1 MDRAVDGTSNRG
13 ERHWR
18 SVLTPKDIRAIR
30 MLAKS
35 GIRQKDLAEQF
46 NVAGP
51 TISNIVTGK
60 TWSHV

>member
-1 MDRAVDGTSNRG
+1 VLQLGKRPEDGAVHHVDEDRSNN
-13 ERHWR
+13 
-18 SVLTPKDIRAIR
+18 DISN
-30 MLAKS
+30 LAKS